1 MSLHERVIE
10 LAHKID
16 RKVSWHRLPLPLSL
30 PLLALMRDR
39 LREQNLHDTGQP
51 PGLDA
56 PETNGS
62 SEPSYLTSR
71 TWDGTYNDL
80 EDPVMGAT
88 GSRFGRNVPLEHTFP
103 EQEPRFSTPSV
114 RKVSRELMTRDELIP
129 ATTLNVLAA
138 AWIQFE
144 VHDWFSHG
152 PNDLKE
158 PYEIALDDGDDW
170 PENPMII
177 RRTPRD
183 ATSDPAGPRR
193 GQPATRT
200 GGTARRSTG
209 ATRSSPTRRADAE
222 RAASSGSRRTARCPR
237 TSRQDLDYADV
248 PGTMWH
254 GLYALHVLFSMEH
267 NAIATGFAPSIR
279 PGPTSSSTTR
289 RGSSTAR

>member
-1 MSLHERVIE
+1 MSLGERVIE

-39 LREQNLHDTGQP
+39 LREQNLYDTGQP
-51 PGLDA
+51 PGLEP

-62 SEPSYLTSR
+62 SEPAYLTSR

-80 EDPVMGAT
+80 EDPLMGST

-103 EQEPRFSTPSV
+103 EQEPRLSTPSV
-114 RKVSRELMTRDELIP
+114 RKVSRELMTRDEFIP

-158 PYEIALDDGDDW
+158 PYEIA
-170 PENPMII
+170 
-177 RRTPRD
+177 
-183 ATSDPAGPRR
+183 PRR
-193 GQPATRT
+193 RRRLAREPDDHPAHAARRDLRSERAPDLDHGRHALVGQLADLRAQRGFADRART
-200 GGTARRSTG
+200 GEGGRLRIEADGTLPVALEEERVIT
-209 ATRSSPTRRADAE
+209 SPQ
-222 RAASSGSRRTARCPR
+222 S
-237 TSRQDLDYADV
+237 
-248 PGTMWH
+248 
-254 GLYALHVLFSMEH
+254 
-267 NAIATGFAPSIR
+267 
-279 PGPTSSSTTR
+279 
-289 RGSSTAR
+289 